1 MVCVD
6 DALACSHDS
15 KAVMVGIPAK
25 FEIKNE
31 DINEPKRYLGV
42 NVDKFQLPN
51 GKYAWRITSNSYLQ
65 GAIDTAQRLI
75 SEDGRTL
82 KNVKRP
88 HKGPLP
94 HGYKP

>member
-1 MVCVD
+1 MVYVD
-6 DALACSHDS
+6 GVLACSHDS
-15 KAVMVGIPAK
+15 KAVMAGISAK

-31 DINEPKRYLGV
+31 DIDEPKLYLGV
-42 NVDKFQLPN
+42 NVEKFQLTN
-51 GKYAWRITSNSYLQ
+51 GKYELSITSNSYLQ
-65 GAIDTAQRLI
+65 GAIYTVQRLI
-75 SEDGRTL
+75 AEYCRTL